1 MLFEEMSKI
10 MGGAFATMATTKA
23 EVEQKLKSCFE
34 QYLAKMNYVSR
45 EDFELVQA
53 MLQRQRMEQEVLVKR
68 VERLEQQANK
78 KKKDVQE

>member
-1 MLFEEMSKI
+1 
-10 MGGAFATMATTKA
+10 
-23 EVEQKLKSCFE
+23 
-34 QYLAKMNYVSR
+34 MNYVSR